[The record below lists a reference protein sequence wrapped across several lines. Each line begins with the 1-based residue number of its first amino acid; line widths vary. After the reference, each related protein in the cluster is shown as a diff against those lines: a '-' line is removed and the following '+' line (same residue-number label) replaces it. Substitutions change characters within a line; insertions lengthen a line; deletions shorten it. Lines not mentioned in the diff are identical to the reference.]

1 MSDKHKYLLPF
12 PNLKRNI
19 ILIGVV
25 LFILVVAK
33 IGYDFFRPQVQVQE
47 RGLSLEP
54 YLCVEPIDREYR
66 QRCAEQKANV

>member
-33 IGYDFFRPQVQVQE
+33 IGYDFFRPQEQ
-47 RGLSLEP
+47 GLSLEP